1 MSDLWILNMFFAG
14 LLALTGIYCL
24 LTMKNLVKLLIGLE
38 LVAKGVM
45 LALIATGYEKQTVLT
60 AQAMAISFIVVEV
73 SVMATALAMI
83 INTYRHTK
91 SLDIRD
97 LTRLK
102 G

>member
-1 MSDLWILNMFFAG
+1 
-14 LLALTGIYCL
+14 
-24 LTMKNLVKLLIGLE
+24 
-38 LVAKGVM
+38 
-45 LALIATGYEKQTVLT
+45 
-60 AQAMAISFIVVEV
+60 
-73 SVMATALAMI
+73 MATALAMI